1 MRFPTLP
8 ALLAALVTGVL
19 AVPLSGCGGGTL
31 VDAPAGRP
39 GTPPPIDASR
49 LSADVRRFSAVPAD
63 SAARERRVAVAASA
77 LRSAGWMPA
86 IDGSFRI
93 SAGPPSERVEHVW
106 ATLAG
111 REPGQYAELV
121 VVAADLD
128 AATPLAAALETARRL
143 ARQAAY
149 EQVPERSVLL
159 ALSSAPR
166 NAATGL
172 SDFAARPP
180 WALDAVRH
188 VLYVSSDS
196 TRAAAVLRDAPPLGA
211 RVEVIAAPPLPK
223 TGTSRFF
230 TSARDLAS
238 ATALADTLYGAV
250 LAAAAPDTLT
260 AAAP

>member
-1 MRFPTLP
+1 MRLSTPS
-8 ALLAALVTGVL
+8 ALLALLALLVSTPFV
-19 AVPLSGCGGGTL
+19 GCGAGTL
-31 VDAPAGRP
+31 VDAPSSRP

-63 SAARERRVAVAASA
+63 SAARARRAAVAASA

-86 IDGSFRI
+86 VDVGFQIP
-93 SAGPPSERVEHVW
+93 AGPPAERVEHVW

-111 REPGQYAELV
+111 REPGHYAELV

-128 AATPLAAALETARRL
+128 AGVPLAVALETARRL
-143 ARQAAY
+143 AQQAAF

-159 ALSSAPR
+159 ALSGSPR
-166 NAATGL
+166 SGAAGL
-172 SDFAARPP
+172 SDLAARPP

-188 VLYVSSDS
+188 VLYVSGDS
-196 TRAAAVLRDAPPLGA
+196 TRAQSVLRDAPPLGA
-211 RVEVIAAPPLPK
+211 RVEVVAAPRLPK

-230 TSARDLAS
+230 TSARDLAR
-238 ATALADTLYGAV
+238 ATALADTLYGAI

-260 AAAP
+260 VVAP